1 MLLPWIIVNTCLILF
16 SSILVLSL
24 SISHPTKRN
33 VFFCLILSVV
43 VIFPIA
49 TAAIMS
55 LPLFIFLRRR
65 VPGYRRRLRQS
76 KLFRTVTQQK
86 SAEEIEAEILA
97 RRREQIRNRASYE
110 GSRRLLTF
118 TQKAATWAVS

>member
-1 MLLPWIIVNTCLILF
+1 M
-16 SSILVLSL
+16 
-24 SISHPTKRN
+24 
-33 VFFCLILSVV
+33 V
-43 VIFPIA
+43 VIFPVA

-97 RRREQIRNRASYE
+97 RRREQIRNRALYE

-118 TQKAATWAVS
+118 TEKAATWAVS